1 MESTRDV
8 SDKEA
13 GVEGGAATFKTHN
26 CTSEIALQLDDRS
39 LQYARSGTSEVVRNS
54 AIERGDTNQVKN
66 ELKDG
71 YECNEV
77 KNESKDGY
85 ECKEVKNELKDGYEC
100 NEVKNALKDGYKW

>member
-1 MESTRDV
+1 MGNLQNEAQSTRNV
-8 SDKEA
+8 SDSEA

-26 CTSEIALQLDDRS
+26 YTTDIALQLGDGC

-54 AIERGDTNQVKN
+54 AVEREDTNDVKN

-77 KNESKDGY
+77 KNE
-85 ECKEVKNELKDGYEC
+85 
-100 NEVKNALKDGYKW
+100 LKDGYKR